1 VISIPSAILAGI
13 AAAAKRGILFR
24 GGIAL
29 ENLATINRLALDKTG
44 TLTKG
49 EFEIVSIESNPSGR
63 EDELLEK
70 AASLSQQSTHPLSR
84 TIAAAWLQKN
94 GKLAANAA
102 DYESLAGKG
111 VKGMIDG
118 EAVAQGRRSLFPN
131 SKWLNDL
138 ADPPV
143 GLTEVL
149 VETPNLAGRIL
160 LRDAPR
166 PESKQLIA
174 EMQALGIKVA
184 MLTGDRPESAALLAG
199 ELGLDDTRAGLS
211 PEDKVMAIRQ
221 WREQGEI
228 VAMVGDGVNDAPSL
242 AVADVSMGMGLRGS
256 DAVLEQA
263 DVILLNDQLGNVLTA
278 LSLSKRCRAI
288 IRQNLAISL
297 GVLLILALGT
307 LGFAIPL
314 PVGVLGHEGST
325 VIVVLNSLRIL
336 WMKTSYLKSANL

>member
-1 VISIPSAILAGI
+1 M
-13 AAAAKRGILFR
+13 K
-24 GGIAL
+24 
-29 ENLATINRLALDKTG
+29 G
-44 TLTKG
+44 T
-49 EFEIVSIESNPSGR
+49 
-63 EDELLEK
+63 
-70 AASLSQQSTHPLSR
+70 
-84 TIAAAWLQKN
+84 
-94 GKLAANAA
+94 
-102 DYESLAGKG
+102 
-111 VKGMIDG
+111 IDG

-174 EMQALGIKVA
+174 EMQALGVKVA

-297 GVLLILALGT
+297 GVLLILALGI